1 MPDNDSFR
9 NPRRMDLLLLLG
21 VVLFSCS
28 PSLGLTARGV
38 TRKGFVSRVLGGVS
52 SAAALPLKPV
62 VAAEPEEVVS
72 DSGLRVFDLV
82 EGTGDQPAP
91 GQTVTVDYTGWMG
104 GFDNADGKFDSSR
117 GRKPLTFPVGIGRVI
132 PGWDEGVLGMKVG
145 GKRRMI
151 IPPILGYGVK
161 RGVAGV
167 IPANATLYFEVELLK
182 VTP

>member
-1 MPDNDSFR
+1 MSPQI
-9 NPRRMDLLLLLG
+9 LVLLLG
-21 VVLFSCS
+21 VVVLFSCTS
-28 PSLGLTARGV
+28 PSFGLSSRSAV

-52 SAAALPLKPV
+52 SAAVFPLKPV
-62 VAAEPEEVVS
+62 VAAEEVTM
-72 DSGLRVFDLV
+72 DSGLRVIDLV

-104 GFDNADGKFDSSR
+104 GFDNADGKFDSSKDR
-117 GRKPLTFPVGIGRVI
+117 RKPLTFPVGIGRVI

-145 GKRRMI
+145 GKRRMT